1 MRKTIIGLSA
11 LLILSVGSCKKC
23 IECTVYDSNDNIIRD
38 SVKTCGNSNAL
49 EKARKD
55 ARDESSL
62 LGGTYECTDPD

>member
-1 MRKTIIGLSA
+1 MKKTLFFLTVLLLVSA
-11 LLILSVGSCKKC
+11 ASCKKC

-38 SVKTCGNSNAL
+38 SIKTCGNNNAL

-62 LGGTYECTDPD
+62 LGGTYECADTD